1 MQYFLYQVVV
11 PSDITD
17 LLLNEE
23 SFVPSATSGGQST
36 SDPASSI
43 DGYRKL
49 LLEGRRK
56 VCNDYAYRVLNSN
69 TVPYGE

>member
-1 MQYFLYQVVV
+1 MVV

-23 SFVPSATSGGQST
+23 SFVPTATSGGQST

-56 VCNDYAYRVLNSN
+56 VYDGYMYCVLNSS
-69 TVPYGE
+69 TVLYSE